1 LNSEVAQ
8 GNDSTGWCNLANV
21 AYQAGSEFSR
31 NQANEVGLKQWTSLI
46 EEMDKHLNANN
57 ITMESDA
64 IRLSPLMTLDE
75 KTQRFVGDG
84 ADAGNK
90 FLKRQYRK
98 GYQVPEL
105 A

>member
-1 LNSEVAQ
+1 
-8 GNDSTGWCNLANV
+8 
-21 AYQAGSEFSR
+21 
-31 NQANEVGLKQWTSLI
+31 
-46 EEMDKHLNANN
+46 MDKHLDAHN
-57 ITMESDA
+57 IAMESDT

-90 FLKRQYRK
+90 TLKRQYRK
-98 GYQVPEL
+98 DYEAPEL